1 MTTDSA
7 QPRRPDKRRRPA
19 SGPEDDHAGI
29 MSWRGINSRPS
40 DGEADAE
47 DGGTPHADLG
57 RPRTGDARRLLVSLL
72 APYRG
77 TLVAAAL
84 VSLLAQAAMLAGP
97 LLIGLAIDRAVP
109 DALAGDHSTLIWI
122 AVAYAACGLVT
133 AGAQFAFQVIAARA
147 GQGVLLDLRTRI
159 FDHAQRLSLD
169 FHERYTSGRIVS
181 RATSDV
187 DAVQELVDDGLD
199 GLTTALL
206 TFWVSL
212 GFLFVLDVPLAL
224 LVLAGLVPLSV
235 ATVWYTRRS
244 ARAYRATRTTSA
256 AMTTQYIETLN
267 GIRAVQAFRREPRNA
282 GIFRVLNRRYTEVN
296 TETLVLFAWF
306 APTLLLIGNLTL
318 VGALVVGAF
327 RVAEGSLDLG
337 VLAAVALYV
346 RRMYEPLDDL
356 ALSLNTYQTAAA
368 GLEKIAGLLAHRP
381 GVAEPAEPGTL
392 PGRSGKGRTVAF
404 EDVRFGYQD
413 GVTVLPRLD
422 LTIPGGQTVALVGET
437 GAGKSTV
444 AKLLARFYDPTAGAV
459 RLDGV
464 DVRELTTPQLR
475 GELTMIT
482 QESFLFSGSVA
493 DNIAIGR
500 PDATREEV
508 EEVARALGAYDFIA
522 ALPEGFDTDVRKRGA
537 RLSAGQR
544 QLVAFARAL
553 LADPAVLILDEATSS
568 LDIPGERA
576 VQSALAT
583 VLEGRTAV
591 IIAHRLSTVEIA
603 DRVLVVHDG
612 RIVEDG
618 TPEDLVA
625 GTGKA
630 SGTGATGGEGRFGA
644 LHRAWRESL
653 V

>member
-1 MTTDSA
+1 MA
-7 QPRRPDKRRRPA
+7 
-19 SGPEDDHAGI
+19 
-29 MSWRGINSRPS
+29 WRGVSSRPS

-47 DGGTPHADLG
+47 GSGLPLADLG
-57 RPRTGDARRLLVSLL
+57 KPRRGDARRLLASLL
-72 APYRG
+72 APHRG
-77 TLVAAAL
+77 TLVVAAL
-84 VSLLAQAAMLAGP
+84 VSLLSQAAMVAGP

-109 DALAGDHSTLIWI
+109 DAVAGDHGTLVWI

-133 AGAQFAFQVIAARA
+133 AGSQFAFQVVAARA
-147 GQGVLLDLRTRI
+147 GQGVLLELRARI
-159 FDHAQRLSLD
+159 FGHAQRLSLD

-187 DAVQELVDDGLD
+187 DAVQELVEDGLD
-199 GLTTALL
+199 GLTTAVL

-224 LVLAGLVPLSV
+224 LVMSGLVPLSV
-235 ATVWYTRRS
+235 ATVWYARRS
-244 ARAYRATRTTSA
+244 ARAYRGTRTTSA

-306 APTLLLIGNLTL
+306 APALMLIGNLTL
-318 VGALVVGAF
+318 VGALAVGAY
-327 RVAEGSLDLG
+327 RVADGGLELG
-337 VLAAVALYV
+337 VLAAIALYV

-356 ALSLNTYQTAAA
+356 ALALNTYQTAAA
-368 GLEKIAGLLAHRP
+368 GLEKIAGLLAHEP
-381 GVAEPAEPGTL
+381 GVAEPAKPGSL
-392 PGRSGKGRTVAF
+392 PERSGKGREVTF
-404 EDVRFGYQD
+404 DGVRFGYQD
-413 GVTVLPRLD
+413 GVTVLPRID
-422 LTIPGGQTVALVGET
+422 LTIPRGQTVALVGET

-444 AKLLARFYDPTAGAV
+444 AKLLARFYDPTTGAV

-464 DVRELTTPQLR
+464 DLRELTTPQLR

-500 PDATREEV
+500 PDATREQI
-508 EEVARALGAYDFIA
+508 EEATRALGAYEFIA
-522 ALPEGFDTDVRKRGA
+522 ALPDGFDTDVRKRGA

-576 VQSALAT
+576 VQRALAT

-618 TPEDLVA
+618 TPDDLVA
-625 GTGKA
+625 GVGDDA
-630 SGTGATGGEGRFGA
+630 AGGEGRFGA